1 MTETNQEIRQAARQA
16 NVFHY
21 EIADRLHIQDSAFSR
36 MLRKEL
42 PEEKIKKI
50 LSVTIINDFA
60 FYRCTAQ
67 KAGPFLSIYR
77 IIIVFLI

>member
-1 MTETNQEIRQAARQA
+1 MTNTNQKIRQAAKEA

-42 PEEKIKKI
+42 PEETSRKI
-50 LSVTIINDFA
+50 LAIIQDVS
-60 FYRCTAQ
+60 RE
-67 KAGPFLSIYR
+67 KGSDH
-77 IIIVFLI
+77 

>member
-1 MTETNQEIRQAARQA
+1 MTDTNQKIRQAAKQA

-42 PEEKIKKI
+42 PEETSRKI
-50 LSVTIINDFA
+50 LAIIQDVS
-60 FYRCTAQ
+60 RE
-67 KAGPFLSIYR
+67 KGSDH
-77 IIIVFLI
+77 

>member
-1 MTETNQEIRQAARQA
+1 MTETNQEIRQAAKQA

-42 PEEKIKKI
+42 PEEKIRTI
-50 LSVTIINDFA
+50 LAIIQDVSK
-60 FYRCTAQ
+60 Q
-67 KAGPFLSIYR
+67 KAVITNGRYR
-77 IIIVFLI
+77 NRSSGR

>member
-1 MTETNQEIRQAARQA
+1 MTETNQKIRQAAKQA

-42 PEEKIKKI
+42 PEEKIRAI
-50 LSVTIINDFA
+50 LAIIQDVS
-60 FYRCTAQ
+60 RQ
-67 KAGPFLSIYR
+67 KGGEF
-77 IIIVFLI
+77 